1 MRLRPSL
8 TNRGWSLCGAAAALL
23 VGARV
28 LGVEELAMLAAAAFL
43 VVVVAFVR
51 ARSHRLRISAERVL
65 RPARAEAGETA
76 RADLTVMNLGT
87 KTSPVLAATDAFDG
101 GRRVARFLVP
111 PLTPGETA
119 DAAYRLP
126 TTRRGI
132 YTIGPL
138 TLSVHDAFGV
148 VQTSLTLAGE
158 DRFVVYPR
166 VEEVLPLPGAASREA
181 RMGSMQASRVPVGLD
196 FFGLREYEVGD
207 DLRRVHWRSTAR
219 TGELMLRQDEMPW
232 ESRSTILLD
241 TRPSTHHGESFER
254 AVEIAA
260 SLATAMCRGRRQVR
274 FITTGGVDIR
284 SSGTDRYPQIME
296 YLAGASV
303 ETYVRWDQVMERLR
317 RAGDGPLAAVVAN
330 AERSDLAAL
339 GALRPRLGL
348 VLLVAIRPSAYGGV
362 DLGGAPAAPG
372 AVVVPV
378 SADSPF
384 RPAWNQAVVTCQ
396 RGAAARS

>member
-1 MRLRPSL
+1 MRASL

-43 VVVVAFVR
+43 VVVFAFLRVR
-51 ARSHRLRISAERVL
+51 RHSLRISAQRAL
-65 RPARAEAGETA
+65 HPSRAEAGTPA
-76 RADLTVMNLGT
+76 RADLTVMNLGKRST
-87 KTSPVLAATDAFDG
+87 PVLAATDSFDT
-101 GRRVARFLVP
+101 GRRVARFLVA
-111 PLTPGETA
+111 PLAPGETA

-132 YTIGPL
+132 YTVGPL

-148 VQTSLTLAGE
+148 VETGVTLAGE

-166 VEEVLPLPGAASREA
+166 VEDVLPLPGAASREA
-181 RMGSMQASRVPVGLD
+181 RMGSRQASRVPVGLD

-219 TGELMLRQDEMPW
+219 TGELMLRQDETPW

-241 TRPSTHHGESFER
+241 TRPSTHSGESFER

-260 SLATAMCRGRRQVR
+260 SLVTAMCRGRRLVR
-274 FITTGGVDIR
+274 FMTTGGVDIR
-284 SSGTDRYPQIME
+284 SSGVDRYAQIME
-296 YLAGASV
+296 YLAGASL
-303 ETYVRWDQVMERLR
+303 ETYVRWDHVVEGLR

-330 AERSDLAAL
+330 ADQADLNAL

-348 VLLVAIRPSAYGGV
+348 VFLCVVRPSAYGGTDV
-362 DLGGAPAAPG
+362 GSVPVPPG
-372 AVVVPV
+372 ALVVPV

-384 RPAWNQAVVTCQ
+384 RTAWNTMVATCQ
-396 RGAAARS
+396 RSAAARS

>member
-1 MRLRPSL
+1 LRPSL

-51 ARSHRLRISAERVL
+51 VRRHRLSISAQRVL
-65 RPARAEAGETA
+65 HPARAEAGAAA
-76 RADLTVMNLGT
+76 RADLTLMNLGSRT
-87 KTSPVLAATDAFDG
+87 TPVLSATDSFDA

-111 PLTPGETA
+111 PLAPGETA

-126 TTRRGI
+126 TARRGI

-148 VQTSLTLAGE
+148 VETALTLAGE
-158 DRFVVYPR
+158 DRFVVYPK
-166 VEEVLPLPGAASREA
+166 VEDVLPLPGAASREA

-241 TRPSTHHGESFER
+241 TRPSTHTGESFER

-274 FITTGGVDIR
+274 FVTTGGVEIR
-284 SSGTDRYPQIME
+284 SSGTDRYAQIME

-303 ETYVRWDQVMERLR
+303 ETFVRWDQVVEGLR
-317 RAGDGPLAAVVAN
+317 RSGEGPLAAIVAN
-330 AERSDLAAL
+330 AERGDLAAL

-348 VLLVAIRPSAYGGV
+348 ILLCAIRPSAYGGV
-362 DLGGAPAAPG
+362 DVGPAPAAPG
-372 AVVVPV
+372 AMVIPV
-378 SADSPF
+378 SSDSPF
-384 RPAWNQAVVTCQ
+384 RAAWNSAVVTCQ
-396 RGAAARS
+396 RSAAVRS

>member
-51 ARSHRLRISAERVL
+51 VRRHALRISAERVL
-65 RPARAEAGETA
+65 HPARAEAGSPA

-87 KTSPVLAATDAFDG
+87 KTTPVLAATDSFDG

-111 PLTPGETA
+111 PLAPGETA

-126 TTRRGI
+126 TARRGI
-132 YTIGPL
+132 YPVGPL

-148 VQTSLTLAGE
+148 VETGLTLAGE
-158 DRFVVYPR
+158 DRFVVYPK
-166 VEEVLPLPGAASREA
+166 VEDVLPLPGAASREA

-274 FITTGGVDIR
+274 FVTTGGLDIR
-284 SSGTDRYPQIME
+284 SSGGDRYAQIME

-303 ETYVRWDQVMERLR
+303 ETYVRWDHDMEGLR
-317 RAGDGPLAAVVAN
+317 RAGEGPLAAVVAN
-330 AERSDLAAL
+330 AGRSDLAAL

-348 VLLVAIRPSAYGGV
+348 VLLVAIRPSAYG
-362 DLGGAPAAPG
+362 DLDVGPVPTAPG
-372 AVVVPV
+372 ALVVPV

-384 RPAWNQAVVTCQ
+384 RTAWNQAVVTWQ
-396 RGAAARS
+396 RSAAVRS

>member
-1 MRLRPSL
+1 MRPSL
-8 TNRGWSLCGAAAALL
+8 TNRGWSLCGAAASLL

-28 LGVEELAMLAAAAFL
+28 LGVEELAVLAAAAFL
-43 VVVVAFVR
+43 VVVVAFLRVR
-51 ARSHRLRISAERVL
+51 RHALRMSAQRML
-65 RPARAEAGETA
+65 HPGRAEAGAAA
-76 RADLTVMNLGT
+76 RADLTLMNLGNRST
-87 KTSPVLAATDAFDG
+87 PVLAATDSFDS

-111 PLTPGETA
+111 PLAPGETA

-132 YTIGPL
+132 YKVGPL
-138 TLSVHDAFGV
+138 TLSIHDAFGV
-148 VQTSLTLAGE
+148 VQTGLTLAGE

-166 VEEVLPLPGAASREA
+166 VEDVLPLPGAASREA

-241 TRPSTHHGESFER
+241 TRPSTHVGESFER

-274 FITTGGVDIR
+274 FVTTGGVDIR
-284 SSGTDRYPQIME
+284 SSGGDRYPQIME

-303 ETYVRWDQVMERLR
+303 ETYVRWDQVIDGLR
-317 RAGDGPLAAVVAN
+317 RAGDGPLAAIMAN

-348 VLLVAIRPSAYGGV
+348 ILLCAIRPSAYGGV
-362 DLGGAPAAPG
+362 DVGPTPAAPG
-372 AVVVPV
+372 ALVIPV

-384 RPAWNQAVVTCQ
+384 RPTWNSTVATCQ
-396 RGAAARS
+396 RSAAVRS

>member
-1 MRLRPSL
+1 
-8 TNRGWSLCGAAAALL
+8 
-23 VGARV
+23 
-28 LGVEELAMLAAAAFL
+28 VEEFSMLAAAAFL
-43 VVVVAFVR
+43 VVVVAFLRVR
-51 ARSHRLRISAERVL
+51 RHAVRISAERVL
-65 RPARAEAGETA
+65 RPARAEAGSAA
-76 RADLTVMNLGT
+76 RADLNLVNLGSRST
-87 KTSPVLAATDAFDG
+87 PVLAATDSFDT

-111 PLTPGETA
+111 PLAPGETA

-126 TTRRGI
+126 TARRGI
-132 YTIGPL
+132 YRIGPL

-148 VQTSLTLAGE
+148 VETGLTLTEE

-166 VEEVLPLPGAASREA
+166 VEDVLPMPGAASREA

-241 TRPSTHHGESFER
+241 TRPSTHRGESFER

-274 FITTGGVDIR
+274 FVTTGGVDIR
-284 SSGTDRYPQIME
+284 SSGGERYPQIME

-303 ETYVRWDQVMERLR
+303 ETFVRWEQVIEGLR
-317 RAGDGPLAAVVAN
+317 RSGEGPLAAIVAN
-330 AERSDLAAL
+330 AERADLAAL

-348 VLLVAIRPSAYGGV
+348 ILLAAIRPSAYGEV
-362 DLGGAPAAPG
+362 DVGPAPAAPG
-372 AVVVPV
+372 AIVVSV

-384 RPAWNQAVVTCQ
+384 RSAWNQAVVTCQ
-396 RGAAARS
+396 RSAAVRS